1 MSSVPLPP
9 HAPLEHFYRRREG
22 AGGEEERRRPR
33 DDSRR
38 HFVIDLFDRT
48 APHYDWLNRIMSFGS
63 GLRYRRDAL
72 RRAGLVAG
80 MRVLDVAVGTGL
92 TAKAALSITGRV
104 PSVIGLD
111 ASLGMLRQARSVGIP
126 LVRAAAEELPIA
138 TRSLDFVSMG
148 YALRH
153 VSDLNNTFREYRRVL
168 RPGGRLVLLELTRP
182 SDSRWRYR
190 LMRLYLKRL
199 LPLLA
204 RLGPGGSDARTLMEY
219 YWETIDSC
227 VPPDA
232 VLASL
237 REAGLENVRR
247 EVFWGIL
254 SEYVATAGE

>member
-9 HAPLEHFYRRREG
+9 HAPLEQFYRRREA
-22 AGGEEERRRPR
+22 AGEEEERRRPG
-33 DDSRR
+33 DESRR
-38 HFVIDLFDRT
+38 QFVIDLFDRT
-48 APHYDWLNRIMSFGS
+48 APHYDWLNWVMAFGS

-92 TAKAALSITGRV
+92 TAKAALSITGRL
-104 PSVIGLD
+104 PSVTGLD

-153 VSDLNNTFREYRRVL
+153 VSDLKDTFREYRRVL

-182 SDSRWRYR
+182 PDSRWRYG
-190 LMRLYLKRL
+190 LMRLYLKSL
-199 LPLLA
+199 VPLLA
-204 RLGPGGSDARTLMEY
+204 QLGPGGSEARTLMEY

-227 VPPDA
+227 VPPDS

-237 REAGLENVRR
+237 REAGFENVRR
-247 EVFWGIL
+247 EVLWSVF
-254 SEYVATAGE
+254 SEYVATAGD